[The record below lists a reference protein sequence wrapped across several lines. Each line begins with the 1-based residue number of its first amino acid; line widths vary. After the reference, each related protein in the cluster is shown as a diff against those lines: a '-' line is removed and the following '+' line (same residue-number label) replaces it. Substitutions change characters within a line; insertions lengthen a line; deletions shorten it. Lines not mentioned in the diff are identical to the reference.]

1 MTTEDNVEVVE
12 TEVIEPTPPRKLEE
26 LLVLDSYQDMSD
38 EEIELVIDYKCKMA
52 VAGKALESIKSVEN
66 DARRAT
72 DAILDGIIDN
82 AVKTQAKL
90 SENMAERQYH
100 KLQPLAVNAVTLE
113 LEPMEVGDSVG

>member
-12 TEVIEPTPPRKLEE
+12 TEVIEPAPPRKLEE

-82 AVKTQAKL
+82 AVKAQAKL
-90 SENMAERQYH
+90 SENMSERQYH